1 MKGCAPRRRTWV
13 WVAKQYEHQAH
24 AWKASNMQK
33 QCMPYPRVPLQCSRN
48 RRCMH
53 NGNDRTQKDKNWYLA
68 FAAECHPLVRSQ
80 ELGCQLFKRLGPATQ
95 LPIFGTLCNSHRHFR
110 LFVWRAPPAQR
121 RRLKEVAIP
130 IPADHQPAKS
140 YPGACPSVIAAPDC
154 KSQTCSTAQCSVEAH
169 GISFAHHLL
178 VDRRCDAGGRASHL
192 AHRGLQPAVQY
203 DVPVQRG

>member
-80 ELGCQLFKRLGPATQ
+80 ELGCQLFNVWVQPPSCRFLALCATPIDTSDFLCGELLLHSDGGSKRSRSRSPQITSLRKVIQELVHPRLQHLIAKA
-95 LPIFGTLCNSHRHFR
+95 RH
-110 LFVWRAPPAQR
+110 
-121 RRLKEVAIP
+121 
-130 IPADHQPAKS
+130 
-140 YPGACPSVIAAPDC
+140 
-154 KSQTCSTAQCSVEAH
+154 
-169 GISFAHHLL
+169 
-178 VDRRCDAGGRASHL
+178 
-192 AHRGLQPAVQY
+192 AVQRSAAWKRMGSACASPARGSPLRCGRPSLSPGPPWASASR
-203 DVPVQRG
+203 PV